1 MFDKVFEIDEI
12 KEIFIQRKSAL
23 KNFNKITVNDD
34 FYLSFLSEFQTTEFT
49 ADIII
54 FGYEEAIK
62 ENKYVEEINPFISEN
77 FWMIGRTGQGDEWFI
92 DKVKGGISF
101 YDHNQGDYA
110 DISQFQKIN
119 IDFTDFVK
127 MAFLFRELESELD
140 REENI
145 SHENQEK
152 FINQINSIK
161 KGLYELYPFKYF

>member
-1 MFDKVFEIDEI
+1 MSGLINGTI
-12 KEIFIQRKSAL
+12 L
-23 KNFNKITVNDD
+23 
-34 FYLSFLSEFQTTEFT
+34 
-49 ADIII
+49 
-54 FGYEEAIK
+54 EEAIK
-62 ENKYVEEINPFISEN
+62 ENKYVGEINPFISEN

-110 DISQFQKIN
+110 DISQFQKLN

-127 MAFLFRELESELD
+127 MAFLFRELENELD

-161 KGLYELYPFKYF
+161 KRII